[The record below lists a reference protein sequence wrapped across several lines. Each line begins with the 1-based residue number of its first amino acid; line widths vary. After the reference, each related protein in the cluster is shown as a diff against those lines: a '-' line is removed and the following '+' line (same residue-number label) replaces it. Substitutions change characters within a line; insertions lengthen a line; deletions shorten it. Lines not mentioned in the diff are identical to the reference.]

1 MLSRLLRR
9 KVANQRWHR
18 SQLLIA
24 LNKKDH
30 LTLGDA
36 FENIIIF
43 GGVGSGKTS
52 GSSFA
57 ITRSLLELGLGG
69 LVLTA
74 KPGEAERWRKLCE
87 LTGRTADLIVVDDSG
102 KYQFSFLDYAL
113 KLLGRSG
120 AGIENLVAMLDAVMK
135 IAERATGGRPSK
147 GQEAFWEHG
156 IRRHTRAI
164 IALPIYAT
172 GEISIGF
179 MLEMMREVP
188 RSLEQANSE
197 QWRAD
202 SMICKLLAIARAKAT
217 DDLTLHDLNQIESY
231 YFRDFPA
238 VAERTRS
245 IFEAGLFGIIDL
257 LSRGSLFATFGQST
271 NFTPSDCE
279 DGKII
284 VVDWPIA
291 THGPIGLIAQ
301 TLVKLAFQ
309 RMAQQRSGNDNRP
322 LFLVIDEFQTLVTE
336 TDYQHCAISRESRV
350 INVLITQSIASLYA
364 VLGADESGKA
374 AVDAL
379 LGLANLKF
387 WHANGDQISNI
398 WAAEV
403 IGRRMLR
410 TRSCSLNHAPYR
422 AFEIFP
428 EQPGFTTTSA
438 ETVEYAV
445 MPHVFTSLLRGGPPK
460 LQTEA
465 IVFGSGRVWKTTNE
479 TYMKVVFNQGF

>member
-9 KVANQRWHR
+9 RAVNQRWHR

-36 FENIIIF
+36 FENIVIF

-57 ITRSLLELGLGG
+57 ITRRLLELGLGG

-87 LTGRTADLIVVDDSG
+87 LTGRSEDLIIVDDSG

-113 KLLGRSG
+113 KLVGRSG
-120 AGIENLVAMLDAVMK
+120 SGIENLVATLDAVMK
-135 IAERATGGRPSK
+135 VAERATGSRPGK
-147 GQEAFWEHG
+147 GQEAFWEQG
-156 IRRHTRAI
+156 IRRHARSI
-164 IALPIYAT
+164 IALPVFAT
-172 GEISIGF
+172 GEISISF

-197 QWRAD
+197 EWRAG
-202 SMICKLLAIARAKAT
+202 SMICNLLAIARAKAT
-217 DDLTLHDLNQIESY
+217 DALTLHDLNQIEG
-231 YFRDFPA
+231 YFLREFPA
-238 VAERTRS
+238 LAERTRS

-257 LSRGSLFATFGQST
+257 LSRGSLYATFGQSS

-279 DGKII
+279 HGRII
-284 VVDWPIA
+284 VVSWPTS
-291 THGPIGLIAQ
+291 THGAVGMIAQ
-301 TLVKLAFQ
+301 TIVKLAFQ
-309 RMAQQRSGNDNRP
+309 RMAQQRSGNDNQP
-322 LFLVIDEFQTLVTE
+322 VFQVIDEFQSLMTE
-336 TDYQHCAISRESRV
+336 TDYQHCAVSRESRV
-350 INVLITQSIASLYA
+350 VNVLITQSISSLYA
-364 VLGADESGKA
+364 VLGADDSGKA
-374 AVDAL
+374 AVDSL
-379 LGLANLKF
+379 LGLANIKIF
-387 WHANGDQISNI
+387 HANADHISNT

-465 IVFGSGRVWKTTNE
+465 ILFGSGRVWKTTNE
-479 TYMKVVFNQGF
+479 TYLKVVFNQGF